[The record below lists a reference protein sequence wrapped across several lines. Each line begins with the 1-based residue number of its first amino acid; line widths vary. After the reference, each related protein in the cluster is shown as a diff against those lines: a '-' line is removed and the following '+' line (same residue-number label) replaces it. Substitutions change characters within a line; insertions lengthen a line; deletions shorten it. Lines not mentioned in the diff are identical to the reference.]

1 MILLSQWYKPRE
13 SQRRSELAEV
23 REANES
29 SGLFE
34 QCVYV
39 DGEKKRWT
47 YGDFV
52 DLAAQSLAGQVC
64 VLANSDIKFDA
75 TIRSIEGSCKP
86 MRLFALTRW
95 ESPASPH
102 MVGHMVGDR
111 FFSGTQDTWVF
122 VGGTVGRPERLSKIP
137 LGYVG
142 CENAFLGEM
151 VMGGCEVFNPA
162 IDVRTW
168 HVHREPPPGSRQTV
182 KGWFV
187 YPELTASVSTGEVL
201 AHFWPPDQADNVEAK
216 VFSTW
221 RP

>member
-1 MILLSQWYKPRE
+1 MILLSQWYEPGD
-13 SQRRSELAEV
+13 SHRRSELAEV

-39 DGEKKRWT
+39 DGDKKRWT

-52 DLAAQSLAGQVC
+52 DLASQSLAGQVC

-75 TIRSIEGSCKP
+75 TIKSIEGSCKP

-95 ESPASPH
+95 DSPVSPR
-102 MVGHMVGDR
+102 MLGHMAGER

-122 VGGTVGRPERLSKIP
+122 VGGKVGRPQRLSDIP

-151 VMGGCEVFNPA
+151 VRGGCEVFNPA
-162 IDVRTW
+162 IDIRKW
-168 HVHREPPPGSRQTV
+168 HVHREPPPENRPSLD
-182 KGWFV
+182 GWFV
-187 YPELTASVSTGEVL
+187 YPELTTSISAGEVL
-201 AHFWPPDQADNVEAK
+201 AHFWPAEPGAAIEAK
-216 VFSTW
+216 VFPTW